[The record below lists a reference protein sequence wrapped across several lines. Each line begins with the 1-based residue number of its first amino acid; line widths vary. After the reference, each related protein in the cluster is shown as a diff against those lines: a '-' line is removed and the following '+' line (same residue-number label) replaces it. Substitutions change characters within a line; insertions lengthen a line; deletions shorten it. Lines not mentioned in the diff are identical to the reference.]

1 MGVWSPALKPT
12 QLTADTGAS
21 LQLEAMMQAGIA
33 HRSPVPHSGT
43 MPTRPSE
50 QLEDRLARLSPYQR
64 ALIELS
70 LRRGISD
77 DEIAG
82 LLRTE
87 PAEVE
92 RRREDTLERLAGDLD
107 AGSAS
112 DLADF
117 LTEGWGKDDSP
128 PGNGSS
134 VVMNGAPDVTPAPE
148 RTRRWGRRVLLV
160 ALVAAAAGAAVP
172 ALSGR
177 GEKTTHSAVPVEPM
191 LGAPPP
197 HPATLHPIARANRR
211 PHPRRTARAHPR
223 ITVNGTSVT
232 GCHIYSSSPSVL
244 ISSARTMSC
253 ENAAQEM
260 KRYGRP
266 IYRRFQTPGRF
277 RCFSVSGTPLGGQ
290 WRCVRAGQAFRF
302 DFGTG

>member
-1 MGVWSPALKPT
+1 
-12 QLTADTGAS
+12 
-21 LQLEAMMQAGIA
+21 
-33 HRSPVPHSGT
+33 

-50 QLEDRLARLSPYQR
+50 GVEDGLARLSPYQR

-70 LRRGISD
+70 FRRGISD

-107 AGSAS
+107 AASAS

-134 VVMNGAPDVTPAPE
+134 LVMEITPAPE
-148 RTRRWGRRVLLV
+148 RTRRRARPVLLV
-160 ALVAAAAGAAVP
+160 ALVAAAAAGAAVP

-177 GEKTTHSAVPVEPM
+177 GQKNTHSAVPVEPM

-211 PHPRRTARAHPR
+211 PHPRRTPRAHPR

-260 KRYGRP
+260 KRYARP

-277 RCFSVSGTPLGGQ
+277 RCFGPSGTPLVGQ

-302 DFGTG
+302 EFGTA